1 MNVEEATK
9 IVQMPYNTEKT
20 FAMVES
26 EGKVCFLVERSAT
39 KPSIIDAV
47 EILYGTRPVTDAVE
61 NSALYNYKQLS
72 DMQCN
77 FGTSRHL

>member
-47 EILYGTRPVTDAVE
+47 EILYGLLFQHLE
-61 NSALYNYKQLS
+61 GALV
-72 DMQCN
+72 
-77 FGTSRHL
+77 FHLW